1 MPAKKKTSKTSKT
14 LDEDSTKLMENI
26 ELANKKLQE
35 QEQNEPVKEESS
47 TDQEKRI
54 KKQAQLKK
62 QKQKQKENEMKE
74 QKQKENENEMKENE
88 QNNQESRKEMS
99 QQEMQNRRIEMERM
113 RQDKIR
119 NSEETLNVSVPFLL
133 NIRDLLIS
141 ITPRT
146 NWQSNELL
154 NAGMIL
160 EHLNRINSLFM
171 EDNLPGAPEST
182 GTS

>member
-14 LDEDSTKLMENI
+14 LDEESTKLMENI
-26 ELANKKLQE
+26 ESANKKLEE
-35 QEQNEPVKEESS
+35 QEQNEPIKEESS
-47 TDQEKRI
+47 IDQEKRI

-62 QKQKQKENEMKE
+62 QKQKQKEM
-74 QKQKENENEMKENE
+74 KENEQKEMKENE

-113 RQDKIR
+113 RQEKIR

-171 EDNLPGAPEST
+171 GDNLPGAPEST

>member
-74 QKQKENENEMKENE
+74 QKQKENE
-88 QNNQESRKEMS
+88 QNNREMS

-113 RQDKIR
+113 RKDKIR
-119 NSEETLNVSVPFLL
+119 NSDETLNVSVPFLL

>member
-26 ELANKKLQE
+26 ESANKKLQE
-35 QEQNEPVKEESS
+35 QGHNEPVKEESS

-62 QKQKQKENEMKE
+62 QKQKQKENEEQKQKENEMKE
-74 QKQKENENEMKENE
+74 QKQKENE
-88 QNNQESRKEMS
+88 QNNREMS

-113 RQDKIR
+113 RKDKIR
-119 NSEETLNVSVPFLL
+119 NSDETLNVSVPFLL